1 MRDLLSVLPNGNQCV
16 LPLGLSRPARHVK
29 WLKQPPTIRLLI
41 DCGRMRTSA
50 PLLGEPL
57 PVELMNTI
65 WADRDGGHDAL
76 ADPEEAIAWLLAV
89 ASRIDVAIEADL
101 ALTGGGDRAL
111 IARSLQRLRNALR
124 RLAADATRD
133 DRPAAASPTRGI
145 EAAAA
150 DLNRAAADAPRWSA
164 IELADGTAPKQVTR
178 SAKSAPEAACSQ
190 IADAAI
196 ALFTG
201 PQRELLRACH
211 APGCV
216 LYFIKQHPRREWCSA
231 ACGNRA
237 RVARHYQRHSHDQ
250 P

>member
-1 MRDLLSVLPNGNQCV
+1 M
-16 LPLGLSRPARHVK
+16 PLGRWYYGHMK
-29 WLKQPPTIRLLI
+29 
-41 DCGRMRTSA
+41 TSA

-65 WADRDGGHDAL
+65 WADRDGVHDAL
-76 ADPEEAIAWLLAV
+76 ADPEEAIAWLLAI
-89 ASRIDVAIEADL
+89 APHIDVAIEADL
-101 ALTGGGDRAL
+101 ALASSGDRAR
-111 IARSLQRLRNALR
+111 IARSLQRLRNTLR

-133 DRPAAASPTRGI
+133 DRPAAASPTEDI

-150 DLNRAAADAPRWSA
+150 ELNRAAAAAPRWSM
-164 IELADGTAPKQVTR
+164 IELADGTTPQQVTR

-196 ALFTG
+196 ALLTG
-201 PQRELLRACH
+201 PGRESLRACH

-216 LYFIKQHPRREWCSA
+216 LYFVKQHPRREWCSA

-237 RVARHYQRHSHDQ
+237 RVARHYRRHSHDQ
-250 P
+250 L

>member
-1 MRDLLSVLPNGNQCV
+1 M
-16 LPLGLSRPARHVK
+16 
-29 WLKQPPTIRLLI
+29 T
-41 DCGRMRTSA
+41 
-50 PLLGEPL
+50 E
-57 PVELMNTI
+57 
-65 WADRDGGHDAL
+65 
-76 ADPEEAIAWLLAV
+76 V
-89 ASRIDVAIEADL
+89 AAIEDDL
-101 ALTGGGDRAL
+101 ALASDVDRAR
-111 IARSLQRLRNALR
+111 IARPLQRLRDALR

-133 DRPAAASPTRGI
+133 DRLAAASRTQDI

-150 DLNRAAADAPRWSA
+150 ELNRAAAAAPRWSV
-164 IELADGTAPKQVTR
+164 IELVDGATPQRVTR
-178 SAKSAPEAACSQ
+178 STKPAAEAAISR

-201 PQRELLRACH
+201 PERESLRACH

-250 P
+250 LSRHGRARSQQP